1 MRFDPEIDVLGLIEN
16 LINPNSNSNSVSRVG
31 SLGDLVFEVST
42 NKVLTFTDA
51 TKSVSARHQKHD
63 IHLNSPILEFIGEDL
78 TEFKINVSFDKKFG
92 INPQSQVEQLEK
104 YVKEGSILNL
114 MIGNVYM
121 GKFAITR
128 VNQSIPLI
136 SGKGEILK
144 IAVEINL
151 TESKYYA
158 S

>member
-1 MRFDPEIDVLGLIEN
+1 MKFNPEIDVLGLIEN
-16 LINPNSNSNSVSRVG
+16 LIGGNSTSTNVSRVG

-42 NKVLTFTDA
+42 AKVLTFTDA
-51 TKSVSARHQKHD
+51 TKTVSARHQKHD
-63 IHLNSPILEFIGEDL
+63 IHLRSPILEFIGEDL
-78 TEFKINVSFDKKFG
+78 IEFKLNVSFDKKFG
-92 INPQSQVEQLEK
+92 VNPQSQVEQLEK

-121 GKFAITR
+121 GKFAIPR
-128 VNQSIPLI
+128 INQSIPLI